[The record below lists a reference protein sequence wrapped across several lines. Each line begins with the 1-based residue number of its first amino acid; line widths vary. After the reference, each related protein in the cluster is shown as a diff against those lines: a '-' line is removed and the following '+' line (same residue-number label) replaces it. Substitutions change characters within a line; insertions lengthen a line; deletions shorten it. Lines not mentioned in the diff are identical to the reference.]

1 MSYKAKIVTAIQD
14 LKDRTGSSA
23 IAIKKHIMHANPEMN
38 WMNSVF
44 LTTLK
49 KSVADKDFIQIKGSY
64 KLSPEYKKKL
74 ADALKPKKPKK
85 KRPHQK
91 KQRRKR
97 KWLQRKRLL
106 QRKKLLQKLRKRRRR
121 RLQPKRRQLR
131 KQAANLKRLR
141 RKLQPRRRV
150 HQKRKLHPRS
160 EGTNIILTVL
170 TLSLSFYRRIS
181 KHQNHI
187 QGTRDT
193 LLCFSKLQLKISRN
207 WLVFQLFN
215 LYFRFT

>member
-85 KRPHQK
+85 KAAPK
-91 KQRRKR
+91 KAAP
-97 KWLQRKRLL
+97 
-106 QRKKLLQKLRKRRRR
+106 KKKVATKKKAA
-121 RLQPKRRQLR
+121 PK
-131 KQAANLKRLR
+131 KKASTKTKKKTTKKTPTKKASTK
-141 RKLQPRRRV
+141 KA
-150 HQKRKLHPRS
+150 S
-160 EGTNIILTVL
+160 
-170 TLSLSFYRRIS
+170 S
-181 KHQNHI
+181 K
-187 QGTRDT
+187 
-193 LLCFSKLQLKISRN
+193 SKTTKKKTPTKKKSAPKKK
-207 WLVFQLFN
+207 VASKK
-215 LYFRFT
+215 